1 MENPEPVRKRWARVD
16 VIDAYIFAKTYVR
29 GQSVKRMIS
38 IRILVVEMD
47 ETLVLES
54 SAGIILS
61 YQELWVLGGKRVGVA
76 GINLEREEVGTCQF
90 MR

>member
-1 MENPEPVRKRWARVD
+1 
-16 VIDAYIFAKTYVR
+16 
-29 GQSVKRMIS
+29 
-38 IRILVVEMD
+38 MD

-54 SAGIILS
+54 SAGIMLS

-76 GINLEREEVGTCQF
+76 GINLEREEVGTRQF

>member
-1 MENPEPVRKRWARVD
+1 
-16 VIDAYIFAKTYVR
+16 
-29 GQSVKRMIS
+29 
-38 IRILVVEMD
+38 MD

-61 YQELWVLGGKRVGVA
+61 YQELWVLGEKRVGVA
-76 GINLEREEVGTCQF
+76 GINLDREVGTRQF